1 MPSRTQQR
9 EEFAAILARELPDT
23 PIHHVTELAGRLV
36 RASTTLTRLAEA
48 ACNGDYPCDNGERKV
63 LWCDRCEGG
72 FVRSAMKRIG
82 IDTVKG
88 TNRYLCIDCR
98 TQDRVTAVLKP
109 FNIEPIF
116 AGDPRGC
123 VLKLKVPSG
132 KTNDFGREGI
142 CVP

>member
-63 LWCDRCEGG
+63 LFCCRCDGG
-72 FVRSAMKRIG
+72 YVRSAMKFLSES
-82 IDTVKG
+82 D
-88 TNRYLCIDCR
+88 NYLCINCR
-98 TQDRVTAVLKP
+98 TEDRVKSILRP
-109 FNIEPIF
+109 FAIEPIF